1 MDKIR
6 RRIFTISAEGATLFE
21 WAIWA
26 SLITSVFATP
36 AVITI
41 LDSPMGIF
49 IVLAAIFTLFA
60 LTYILLS
67 ITDKLLECWPYEISE
82 EELEFERNYVPMI
95 PDD

>member
-26 SLITSVFATP
+26 SIILGVFVTP
-36 AVITI
+36 AVIAI
-41 LDSPMGIF
+41 IESLMGIF
-49 IVLAAIFTLFA
+49 IVIAAALTLFA
-60 LTYILLS
+60 LTFILLS

-82 EELEFERNYVPMI
+82 EELEFERDYVPMI